1 MKRIP
6 RPSPAMAVAIIA
18 LIVAIGGT
26 ATALPGKFTVGQDD
40 LKKSSVGAR
49 SLGKLLIGHTSVV
62 GSEDR
67 VRGDGDFTNSHG
79 QISCPS
85 DKPLAIDPSVTGLGP
100 HSYLTSTQ
108 ALPSRFGGPVGY
120 AFTILTDEGPGVG
133 YTASVNCLPVR

>member
-49 SLGKLLIGHTSVV
+49 SLGKFLIGHSTVARSLDPVQ
-62 GSEDR
+62 
-67 VRGDGDFTNSHG
+67 GDDKMTETRAE
-79 QISCPS
+79 ILCPS
-85 DKPLAIDPSVTGLGP
+85 DKPLAFDPSVSKLGP
-100 HSYLTSTQ
+100 HSFLVSST
-108 ALPSRFGGPVGY
+108 ALANHLGGPRGY
-120 AFTILTDEGPGVG
+120 SFEILGDEGPEFG
-133 YTASVNCLPVR
+133 YKLSVNCLPVR